1 MTNDLSEVV
10 VLAESVHR
18 RFLEAIQLEIDAL
31 NIRDINNVRAL
42 MLLNIGAAKMSA
54 GELLSRQCYLG
65 SNVSYNLRKL
75 TEAGY
80 VLQERSAHDKR
91 VIMVSNSPKGAE
103 LCAVLQEMNA
113 RHIQA
118 LAEDSFKME
127 DLITCRRVLR
137 TLQSLWSRARAV
149 DPAAGAT
156 RLAPG
161 AAMAASMNSSTAGG
175 ASAARL

>member
-1 MTNDLSEVV
+1 MKNDLSEVV

-18 RFLEAIQLEIDAL
+18 QFLEAIQLELDNL
-31 NIRDINNVRAL
+31 TIRDINNVRAL

-54 GELLSRQCYLG
+54 GELLSRRCYLG
-65 SNVSYNLRKL
+65 SNVSYNLKKL

-118 LAEDSFKME
+118 LAKDNFKME
-127 DLITCRRVLR
+127 DLITCGQVLR
-137 TLQSLWSRARAV
+137 TLQRFWSRAHAV
-149 DPAAGAT
+149 GPTGAATHLARGSATAASLNSRNEGVPAAV
-156 RLAPG
+156 
-161 AAMAASMNSSTAGG
+161 
-175 ASAARL
+175 AR